1 MPLTPPVVG
10 AAASPHRSPASRRR
24 PLRFLW
30 RLLLGLIFVAASLFL
45 TLWLTLHWGILPRIE
60 QWRPQL
66 EAQASRALGI
76 PVRIG
81 GITATSHGWVP
92 SFELRDVTLLDAQQR
107 PALQLPRVAASLSPR
122 SLLALELRFEQLLVE
137 GPQLEIRRDA
147 AGRVFVAGLDMS
159 VGEGGDGA
167 LGDWFFSQT
176 EFIIR
181 DGSLYWTDE
190 QRDAPTLAL
199 TQVQLAVRNGLLH
212 HELRLDATPDDP
224 WGDRFSVRGR
234 FTRPLLARP
243 GDVRRWSG
251 TAFVDLP
258 RADVQ
263 ELRRYVALPFELDEG
278 DGAVRAW
285 IDLAE
290 GRPTAVT
297 ADLALRAVSMRL
309 GADVEPLVVEQV
321 QGRLAA
327 RRDAQGVSVAL
338 QNFGFLTGDGVRWPQ
353 GDLSLAWKQRAGEA
367 VTGGEFTA
375 QRLDLDVMAQVAGR
389 LPLGN
394 ALRRLL
400 ADLAPQ
406 GVVTGLAA
414 SWSGPLDAPST
425 YQAKALFTGLSLA
438 AKPSAEPGG
447 VGRPGLR
454 NATVQV
460 TASEAGGQARLD
472 ITDGALDFPGVFDDP
487 RVPFG
492 TLAAQLAWTVTPRGA
507 GRPPQVSVTVKD
519 GRFANADARGELSA
533 RWSTGPGEGFGKGG
547 RLPGQFELDGRI
559 AQGEAVQV
567 ARYLPM
573 HLVDT
578 RRYLGRAIRAGTV
591 RDASFRVKG
600 DLWDFPYHGNRSPKE
615 GEFRIAARVE
625 GATFDYVPS
634 EPAVNEKPA
643 WTSPW
648 PAFTQVS
655 GDLVI
660 DRTVL
665 EIRDARAQLG
675 GVALSQV
682 NGGFRSL
689 ASQPVLALDGVAR
702 GPLADMLRFVNATPV
717 GQWTGGALS
726 RATATGNAELKLGL
740 ALPLTELAATT
751 VKGSL
756 VLAGNDVRMT
766 PDTPLLGA
774 ARARIDFTHKGVT
787 VSGAT
792 ARLLG
797 GDASFDGST
806 QPDGSIRFSGGG
818 TATAEGLRRAAELG
832 LLSRLASHFSGQAA
846 YRASLGF
853 VRGFPEL
860 TVTSNLAGLASDL
873 PVPLRKAADT
883 PLPLRYQ
890 TALAGPPVTGQP
902 PHDTLRLELGTL
914 VQAQYERELGE
925 AGPRVLRGGIGINEA
940 APAPAAGVLLNASLA
955 ALPLDAW
962 EGVASRLFPAAA
974 GGSSGG
980 SAGGAAMAGE
990 PGGYVPTNIALRAQT
1005 LDTSA
1010 RQFNRVVVGASHD
1023 GNRWR
1028 ANIEAEQF
1036 GGYVE
1041 YRPAAAGQAA
1051 GRVYARLARLSL
1063 PKGDVAQVE
1072 TLLDQ
1077 QQPTTVPSLD
1087 IVVEDFELRG
1097 KRLGRVEVDA
1107 ANRVVGE
1114 GREARREWR
1123 LNRLALIT
1131 PEAQLVGSGQWSEI
1145 GGTFMTAPG
1154 AASTVRRRAVLDFK
1168 LDIADAGA
1176 LLERLGTGR
1185 AVRGGKGQLSG
1196 QLAWLGSPLALDY
1209 PTLSGN
1215 VAVAVDAGQ
1224 FLKAEPGAAR
1234 LLGVLSLQALP
1245 RRLVLDFRD
1254 VFQEGFAFDALTGD
1268 LKIANGV
1275 ASTNNLRMRGVQA
1288 VVLMEGSADIARET
1302 QDLRVVVV
1310 PEINAGTASLAYAAI
1325 NPAVGLG
1332 TFLAQIFLR
1341 RPLTEA
1347 GTREFHVSG
1356 PWADP
1361 KVERIERKPAEQ
1373 AAPLDAA
1380 PAAAPPRAS
1389 AQEPTRST
1397 P

>member
-1 MPLTPPVVG
+1 MPLTPPVAG
-10 AAASPHRSPASRRR
+10 ADVSPHRLPAAPRR
-24 PLRFLW
+24 PLRFVL
-30 RLLLGLIFVAASLFL
+30 RLAFGLIFVAASLFL

-66 EAQASRALGI
+66 ETQASRALGV

-81 GITATSHGWVP
+81 GISATSHGWVP
-92 SFELRDVTLLDAQQR
+92 SVELREVTLLDAQGR
-107 PALQLPRVAASLSPR
+107 PALQLPRVAAALSAR
-122 SLLALELRFEQLLVE
+122 SVLALELRFEQLLID
-137 GPQLEIRRDA
+137 GPQLEIRRDR

-159 VGEGGDGA
+159 AGDGGDGA
-167 LGDWFFSQT
+167 LGDWFFRQT

-224 WGDRFSVRGR
+224 WGERFSVRGR
-234 FTRPLLARP
+234 FSRPLMSRP
-243 GDVRRWSG
+243 GDWQRWSG
-251 TAFVDLP
+251 TAFVSLP
-258 RADVQ
+258 RADVK
-263 ELRRYVALPFELDEG
+263 ELRRYVTLPFELDEG

-285 IDLAE
+285 IDLTT

-297 ADLALRAVSMRL
+297 ADVALRAVSMRL
-309 GADVEPLVVEQV
+309 AANVEPLVVEQV
-321 QGRLAA
+321 QGRLSA
-327 RRDAQGVSVAL
+327 RRDENGVSIAL
-338 QNFGFLTGDGVRWPQ
+338 QNFGFVTGDGVRWPQ
-353 GDLSLAWKQRAGEA
+353 GDLSLAWKQRDGQA
-367 VTGGEFTA
+367 VSGGELSA
-375 QRLDLDVMAQVAGR
+375 QRLDLDVMAQIAGR
-389 LPLGN
+389 LPLGD

-400 ADLAPQ
+400 AELAPQ

-414 SWSGPLDAPST
+414 NWTGPLDAPDK
-425 YQAKALFTGLSLA
+425 YRAKGQITGLSLA
-438 AKPSAEPGG
+438 ARPAAEGG

-460 TASEAGGQARLD
+460 SASETGGQARLD
-472 ITDGALDFPGVFDDP
+472 LADGELDFPGVFDEP
-487 RVPFG
+487 RVPFK
-492 TLAAQLAWTVTPRGA
+492 TLAAQLAWTVTPRAA
-507 GRPPQVSVTVKD
+507 GQPPQVSVTVKD
-519 GRFANADARGELSA
+519 GRFANADAQGELSA
-533 RWSTGPGEGFGKGG
+533 RWSTGAGEGFRKGG
-547 RLPGQFELDGRI
+547 RLPGLFELDGRI
-559 AQGEAVQV
+559 VQGDATQV
-567 ARYLPM
+567 ARYLPL

-600 DLWDFPYHGNRSPKE
+600 DLWDFPYHGTRDPKD

-625 GATFDYVPS
+625 AATFDYVPS
-634 EPAVNEKPA
+634 LPAVDDAPA
-643 WTSPW
+643 WSSPW

-660 DRTVL
+660 DRAVL
-665 EIRDARAQLG
+665 EIRDARAQLA
-675 GVALSQV
+675 GVAVSQV
-682 NGGFRSL
+682 NGGVRNL
-689 ASQPVLALDGVAR
+689 GSQPVLALDGVAR

-726 RATATGNAELKLGL
+726 RASATGNAELKLGL
-740 ALPLTELAATT
+740 ALPLAELSTST

-756 VLAGNDVRMT
+756 ALAGNDVRIT
-766 PDTPLLGA
+766 PDTPLMAG
-774 ARARIDFTHKGVT
+774 ARARIDFTQKGLT
-787 VSGAT
+787 ISGAT

-806 QPDGSIRFSGGG
+806 QPDGSLRFSGQG
-818 TATAEGLRRAAELG
+818 TATAEGLRRATELG
-832 LLSRLASHFSGQAA
+832 PLSRLASHFSGQAV

-853 VRGFPEL
+853 VRGYPEL
-860 TVTSNLAGLASDL
+860 TVTSNLTGLASDL
-873 PVPLRKAADT
+873 PAPLRKAAET

-890 TALAGPPVTGQP
+890 TALAGEPVAGQAP
-902 PHDTLRLELGTL
+902 RDTLRLDLGTL
-914 VQAQYERELGE
+914 VQAQYERELADG
-925 AGPRVLRGGIGINEA
+925 GPRVLRGGIGVNE
-940 APAPAAGVLLNASLA
+940 PAPTPSTGVLANASLA
-955 ALPLDAW
+955 ARPRDAW
-962 EGVASRLFPAAA
+962 EGVVSRLFPGA
-974 GGSSGG
+974 
-980 SAGGAAMAGE
+980 AGGAAAAANE
-990 PGGYVPTNIALRAQT
+990 PGGYLPTRLALRAQT

-1010 RQFNRVVVGASHD
+1010 RQFNRVVIGASRED
-1023 GNRWR
+1023 DRWR

-1036 GGYVE
+1036 SGYVE
-1041 YRPAAAGQAA
+1041 YRNAAAGQAA
-1051 GRVYARLARLSL
+1051 GRVHARLARLSL

-1107 ANRVVGE
+1107 VNRVVGE

-1145 GGTFMTAPG
+1145 GGTFMTVPG
-1154 AASTVRRRAVLDFK
+1154 AASSARRRAVLDFK

-1176 LLERLGTGR
+1176 LLERLGTGK

-1196 QLAWLGSPLALDY
+1196 QVSWLGSPLSLDY
-1209 PTLSGN
+1209 PTLSGS
-1215 VAVAVDAGQ
+1215 VAVSVDNGQ

-1268 LKIANGV
+1268 LKIAQGV

-1288 VVLMEGSADIARET
+1288 AVLMEGQADIARET

-1332 TFLAQIFLR
+1332 TFLAQMFLR

-1361 KVERIERKPAEQ
+1361 KVERIERRLAEPAP
-1373 AAPLDAA
+1373 PLDA
-1380 PAAAPPRAS
+1380 PAAPPRPT
-1389 AQEPTRST
+1389 AQ
-1397 P
+1397 

>member
-1 MPLTPPVVG
+1 MPLNQPVVG
-10 AAASPHRSPASRRR
+10 AAASPHRSPASPRR
-24 PLRFLW
+24 PLRS
-30 RLLLGLIFVAASLFL
+30 LLRFALALVFAAASLFL

-66 EAQASRALGI
+66 EAQASRALGV

-81 GITATSHGWVP
+81 GITAESHGWVP

-107 PALQLPRVAASLSPR
+107 PALQLPRVAAALSAR
-122 SLLALELRFEQLLVE
+122 SLLAMELRFEQLLIE
-137 GPQLEIRRDA
+137 GPQLEVRRDA

-159 VGEGGDGA
+159 AGSGGDGA
-167 LGDWFFSQT
+167 LGDWFFRQT

-181 DGSLYWTDE
+181 NGSLYWTDE
-190 QRDAPTLAL
+190 LRDAPTLAL
-199 TQVQLAVRNGLLH
+199 TQVQFAVRNGLLH

-243 GDVRRWSG
+243 GDVKRWSG

-258 RADVQ
+258 RADVK

-290 GRPTAVT
+290 GKLTAVT

-309 GADVEPLVVEQV
+309 AANVEPLVVEQV

-327 RRDAQGVSVAL
+327 RRDEQGTSIAL
-338 QNFGFLTGDGVRWPQ
+338 QNFGFLTGDGVRWPHA
-353 GDLSLAWKQRAGEA
+353 DLSLAWKQRAGQA
-367 VTGGEFTA
+367 VSGGEFSA
-375 QRLDLDVMAQVAGR
+375 QRLDLDVMAQIAGR
-389 LPLGN
+389 LPLGE
-394 ALRRLL
+394 ALRGLL

-414 SWSGPLDAPST
+414 SWSGPLDAPAA
-425 YQAKALFTGLSLA
+425 YQAKATFTGLSLA
-438 AKPSAEPGG
+438 AKPAAQPGS

-460 TASEAGGQARLD
+460 SASEAGGQARLE
-472 ITDGALDFPGVFDDP
+472 IADGALDFPGVFDEA
-487 RVPFG
+487 RVPFD

-507 GRPPQVSVTVKD
+507 GAPPQVSVTVKE
-519 GRFANADARGELSA
+519 GRFANADAKGELSA
-533 RWSTGPGEGFGKGG
+533 RWSTGPGQGFGKGG

-559 AQGEAVQV
+559 AQGDAAQV

-573 HLVDT
+573 HLADT
-578 RRYLGRAIRAGTV
+578 RRYLGRAVRAGTL
-591 RDASFRVKG
+591 RDVSFRVKG
-600 DLWDFPYHGNRSPKE
+600 DLWDFPYHGTRTPKE
-615 GEFRIAARVE
+615 GEFRVAARVE

-634 EPAVNEKPA
+634 EPAHNEKPA

-648 PAFTQVS
+648 PAFTQVA

-660 DRTVL
+660 DRAVL

-682 NGGFRSL
+682 NGGFRNL

-717 GQWTGGALS
+717 GQWTGGAVS
-726 RATATGNAELKLGL
+726 RATASGNAELRLGL
-740 ALPLTELAATT
+740 SLPLADLPATT

-774 ARARIDFTHKGVT
+774 AKARIDFTHKGLT

-797 GDASFDGST
+797 GEASFDGST
-806 QPDGSIRFSGGG
+806 QPDGSLRFSGQG
-818 TATAEGLRRAAELG
+818 TATAEGLRRAGELG

-860 TVTSNLAGLASDL
+860 TVTSNLAGLVSDL
-873 PVPLRKAADT
+873 PAPLRKAADT

-890 TALAGPPVTGQP
+890 SVLAGEPVPGQP
-902 PHDTLRLELGTL
+902 PRDTLRVELGSL
-914 VQAQYERELGE
+914 VQAQFERELRE
-925 AGPRVLRGGIGINEA
+925 AGPHVLRGGIGINEA
-940 APAPAAGVLLNASLA
+940 APTPSSGVWVNASLA

-962 EGVASRLFPAAA
+962 EGVASRLFGTGAAA
-974 GGSSGG
+974 
-980 SAGGAAMAGE
+980 SAGEA
-990 PGGYVPTNIALRAQT
+990 GGYRPTNIALRAQT

-1010 RQFNRVVVGASHD
+1010 RQFNRVVIGASHD
-1023 GNRWR
+1023 DGRWR
-1028 ANIEAEQF
+1028 ANVEAEQF
-1036 GGYVE
+1036 SGYVE
-1041 YRPAAAGQAA
+1041 YRPAAAGQPA
-1051 GRVYARLARLSL
+1051 GRVHARLARLSL

-1114 GREARREWR
+1114 GRDARREWR

-1168 LDIADAGA
+1168 LDVADAGV
-1176 LLERLGTGR
+1176 LLERLGTGK
-1185 AVRGGKGQLSG
+1185 AVRGGKGQLAG
-1196 QLAWLGSPLALDY
+1196 QVSWLGSPLSLDY

-1268 LKIANGV
+1268 VKIAQGV

-1288 VVLMEGSADIARET
+1288 VVLMEGQADIARET

-1325 NPAVGLG
+1325 NPALGLG
-1332 TFLAQIFLR
+1332 TFLAQMFLR

-1361 KVERIERKPAEQ
+1361 KVEKIERRPAE
-1373 AAPLDAA
+1373 AAPPLDASATVPSRPA
-1380 PAAAPPRAS
+1380 P
-1389 AQEPTRST
+1389 QEPTRST

>member
-1 MPLTPPVVG
+1 MPLNPPVDG
-10 AAASPHRSPASRRR
+10 AAASPHRLPAAPRRT
-24 PLRFLW
+24 LRFVL
-30 RLLLGLIFVAASLFL
+30 RLAFGLIFVAASLFL

-66 EAQASRALGI
+66 ESQASRALGV

-92 SFELRDVTLLDAQQR
+92 SVELRDVTLLDAQNR
-107 PALQLPRVAASLSPR
+107 PALQLPRVAAALSAR
-122 SLLALELRFEQLLVE
+122 SLLALELRFEQLLIE
-137 GPQLEIRRDA
+137 GPQLEIRRDRT
-147 AGRVFVAGLDMS
+147 GRVFVAGLDMS
-159 VGEGGDGA
+159 AGDGGDGDGA
-167 LGDWFFSQT
+167 LSDWFFRQT
-176 EFIIR
+176 EFVIR

-199 TQVQLAVRNGLLH
+199 TQVELAVRNGLLH

-224 WGDRFSVRGR
+224 WGERFSVRGR
-234 FTRPLLARP
+234 FNRPLLSRP
-243 GDVRRWSG
+243 GDWQRWSG
-251 TAFVDLP
+251 TAFVSLP
-258 RADVQ
+258 RADVK
-263 ELRRYVALPFELDEG
+263 ELRRYVTLPFELDEG

-285 IDLAE
+285 IDLTT

-297 ADLALRAVSMRL
+297 ADVALRAVSMRL
-309 GADVEPLVVEQV
+309 AADVEPLVVEQV

-327 RRDAQGVSVAL
+327 RRDEHGVSIAL
-338 QNFGFLTGDGVRWPQ
+338 QNFGFLTGDGVRWPH

-367 VTGGEFTA
+367 VSGGEVSA
-375 QRLDLDVMAQVAGR
+375 QRLDLDVMAQIAGR
-389 LPLGN
+389 LPLGE

-400 ADLAPQ
+400 AELAPQ

-414 SWSGPLDAPST
+414 NWTGPLDAP
-425 YQAKALFTGLSLA
+425 AKYRAKGQISGLSLA
-438 AKPSAEPGG
+438 ARPAAEGG

-460 TASEAGGQARLD
+460 NATETGGQARLD
-472 ITDGALDFPGVFDDP
+472 MADGELDFPGVFDEP
-487 RVPFG
+487 RVPFQ
-492 TLAAQLAWTVTPRGA
+492 TLAAQLAWTVTPRAPGQ
-507 GRPPQVSVTVKD
+507 PPQVNVTVKE
-519 GRFANADARGELSA
+519 GRFANADAQGELSA
-533 RWSTGPGEGFGKGG
+533 RWSTGPGEGFRKGG

-559 AQGEAVQV
+559 VQGDARQV
-567 ARYLPM
+567 ARYLPL

-600 DLWDFPYHGNRSPKE
+600 DLWDFPYHGTRDPKD

-634 EPAVNEKPA
+634 LPAIDDQPA

-648 PAFTQVS
+648 PALTQVA

-660 DRTVL
+660 DRAVL
-665 EIRDARAQLG
+665 EVRDARAQLA
-675 GVALSQV
+675 GVAISQV

-689 ASQPVLALDGVAR
+689 ASQPVLTLDGVAR

-726 RATATGNAELKLGL
+726 RASATGNAELKLGL
-740 ALPLTELAATT
+740 SLPLANLSAST

-756 VLAGNDVRMT
+756 ALAGNDVRMT
-766 PDTPLLGA
+766 PDTPLLGG
-774 ARARIDFTHKGVT
+774 ARARVDFTQKGLT
-787 VSGAT
+787 LSGAT
-792 ARLLG
+792 ARMLG

-806 QPDGSIRFSGGG
+806 QPDGSLRFSGQG

-853 VRGFPEL
+853 VRGYPEL

-873 PVPLRKAADT
+873 PAPLRKAAET

-890 TALAGPPVTGQP
+890 TTLAAEPVAGQAP
-902 PHDTLRLELGTL
+902 RDTLRLELGTVVL
-914 VQAQYERELGE
+914 AQYERELAD
-925 AGPRVLRGGIGINEA
+925 AGPRVLRGGIGINE
-940 APAPAAGVLLNASLA
+940 PAPLPSTGVLVNASLA

-962 EGVASRLFPAAA
+962 EGVAARLFP
-974 GGSSGG
+974 G
-980 SAGGAAMAGE
+980 SAGGNGPAGTPAAGSE
-990 PGGYVPTNIALRAQT
+990 SGGYLPTQIALRAQT

-1010 RQFNRVVVGASHD
+1010 RQFNRVVVGASRD
-1023 GNRWR
+1023 DDRWR

-1036 GGYVE
+1036 SGYVE
-1041 YRPAAAGQAA
+1041 YRSAAAGQSA
-1051 GRVYARLARLSL
+1051 GRVHARLARLSL

-1077 QQPTTVPSLD
+1077 QQPTNVPSLD

-1107 ANRVVGE
+1107 VNRVVGE

-1145 GGTFMTAPG
+1145 GGTFMTVPG
-1154 AASTVRRRAVLDFK
+1154 AASSVRRRAVLDFK
-1168 LDIADAGA
+1168 LDVADAGA
-1176 LLERLGTGR
+1176 LLERLGTGK

-1196 QLAWLGSPLALDY
+1196 QVSWLGSPLSLDY
-1209 PTLSGN
+1209 PTLAGN
-1215 VAVAVDAGQ
+1215 VAVSVDAGQ

-1268 LKIANGV
+1268 LKIAQGV

-1288 VVLMEGSADIARET
+1288 AVLMEGQADIARET

-1332 TFLAQIFLR
+1332 TFLAQMFLR

-1356 PWADP
+1356 SWADP
-1361 KVERIERKPAEQ
+1361 KVERIERKVAEPAP
-1373 AAPLDAA
+1373 PLDA
-1380 PAAAPPRAS
+1380 PAAPPRPP
-1389 AQEPTRST
+1389 AQ
-1397 P
+1397 